1 MPSGEQSFIKK
12 PMTRV
17 IRSFV
22 EVPLEEVG
30 AEIILDPQ
38 ESHHLSKVLRRE
50 VGDAIELLDGKGNI
64 AQAECLEINNK
75 SLSVRV
81 SKLEKAH
88 RSKPRVRMLVAMT
101 KGGKFENLIQ
111 PLTEL
116 GVDQISPLLTDRSEV
131 AHGKSNSTQ
140 KLNKWRKLAIEGCK
154 QSGNAWL
161 PTIDEP
167 LPLKAYLSE
176 GNKHIFMATLSNAAP
191 LDTNKIG
198 DTIDIL
204 IGPEGGWS
212 ESEENLASCSGVD
225 FFSLGSTT
233 LRTETAAIAALAVAK
248 TSILS

>member
-1 MPSGEQSFIKK
+1 M
-12 PMTRV
+12 
-17 IRSFV
+17 
-22 EVPLEEVG
+22 
-30 AEIILDPQ
+30 
-38 ESHHLSKVLRRE
+38 
-50 VGDAIELLDGKGNI
+50 
-64 AQAECLEINNK
+64 
-75 SLSVRV
+75 
-81 SKLEKAH
+81 
-88 RSKPRVRMLVAMT
+88 
-101 KGGKFENLIQ
+101 
-111 PLTEL
+111 
-116 GVDQISPLLTDRSEV
+116 
-131 AHGKSNSTQ
+131 
-140 KLNKWRKLAIEGCK
+140 AIEGCK

-176 GNKHIFMATLSNAAP
+176 GNKHVFMATLSNAAP

>member
-1 MPSGEQSFIKK
+1 MK
-12 PMTRV
+12 RV
-17 IRSFV
+17 IRSFL
-22 EVPLEEVG
+22 EFPLEEARG
-30 AEIILDPQ
+30 EIILDLK

-81 SKLEKAH
+81 FNLEKAH
-88 RSKPRVRMLVAMT
+88 QSKPRVRMLVAMT
-101 KGGKFENLIQ
+101 KGGKFENLIK

-131 AHGKSNSTQ
+131 AHGKSNSSQ
-140 KLNKWRKLAIEGCK
+140 KLKKWRKLAIEGCK
-154 QSGNAWL
+154 QSGNVWL
-161 PTIDEP
+161 PKIDEP
-167 LPLKAYLSE
+167 VPLKAYLSE
-176 GNKHIFMATLSNAAP
+176 GNKDVFMATLSNEVP

-212 ESEENLASCSGVD
+212 ESEENLASSLGVH